1 MYQVDQFQMMMR
13 RKLKYQKQVNTEF
26 IRQERNE
33 DITKNN
39 QHLLKHLL
47 EIGQGK
53 AVSPLETQ

>member
-1 MYQVDQFQMMMR
+1 MYVIDPMQT
-13 RKLKYQKQVNTEF
+13 KLRLKTKIQKETVRDFKDN
-26 IRQERNE
+26 ERSE

-53 AVSPLETQ
+53 AVSKLYI

>member
-1 MYQVDQFQMMMR
+1 MMR

-53 AVSPLETQ
+53 AVSLLETQ